1 VAIDVPLVTLDGAA
15 TSLFAHIT
23 EQHSQDEQQQ
33 QQQQQQHQLQQQE
46 QQQQQQQQHASR
58 PQVLVA
64 GSVT

>member
-33 QQQQQQHQLQQQE
+33 QQQQHQLQQQE